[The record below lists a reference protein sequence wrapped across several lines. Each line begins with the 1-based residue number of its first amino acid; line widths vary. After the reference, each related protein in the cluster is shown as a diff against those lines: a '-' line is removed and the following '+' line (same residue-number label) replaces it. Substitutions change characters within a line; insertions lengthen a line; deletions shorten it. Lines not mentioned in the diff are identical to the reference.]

1 MQEHTNNLPVNKL
14 VPLSG
19 LSYCGNLPNYNKPNR
34 NTLHFNAFLF
44 LNFPLTGCLSPA
56 PYSNQEVLKAVCGR
70 QAI

>member
-19 LSYCGNLPNYNKPNR
+19 LSYCGNLPNYIKPNR